1 MDDVARGR
9 LLSGYWYCIYNIL
22 LPVRA
27 SVRNDWQGG
36 EGPALLYRTAQ
47 RLKAEVHVVVF
58 FNPCPPRGEKTD
70 PIRQDAS
77 KVAEL
82 ESYRTGWRRSCEE
95 QFEGVSRSKVERGV
109 IQRAFS
115 SPLIPRRLN
124 LKSYITQS
132 CCKGRECNVRSA
144 V

>member
-36 EGPALLYRTAQ
+36 EDPALLYRTAQ
-47 RLKAEVHVVVF
+47 GFKAEVHVHVVVF
-58 FNPCPPRGEKTD
+58 FNPCPPRGEETD

-77 KVAEL
+77 KVADL
-82 ESYRTGWRRSCEE
+82 ESYRAGWRRSCEE

-115 SPLIPRRLN
+115 PLIPRRL
-124 LKSYITQS
+124 KSSIRQS
-132 CCKGRECNVRSA
+132 CCKGRECYVRSA